1 MTLLE
6 ILTDIC
12 SRVGDVYLDRY
23 KERAKDHFQ
32 RAVSG
37 FLPEAS
43 HDDIPGYYLL
53 KDDLDFSTIPADIKA
68 LQVFTVKSIH
78 FPPGTIIESTVDYVS
93 LDEIKNMGGIAALQ
107 PTENDVFIYRVG
119 NFLYPIVHASPV
131 VVLATQA
138 FHMWY
143 IKDFSLS
150 GIVDGYDFSSASNYA
165 LSSSFVRKSIGVAT
179 ETLLAE
185 VNT

>member
-6 ILTDIC
+6 VLTDIC

-37 FLPEAS
+37 FLKEAS

-53 KDDLDFSTIPADIKA
+53 KNDLVFSTIPADMKA
-68 LQVFTVKSIH
+68 LQLFTVKSIH
-78 FPPGTIIESTVDYVS
+78 LPPGTPIAATVDYIS
-93 LDEIKNMGGIAALQ
+93 LDEVKNMGGVAALQ

-119 NFLYPIVHASPV
+119 NLLYPVVHSSPV
-131 VVLATQA
+131 VVLGSQA

-143 IKDFSLS
+143 ITDFSLE
-150 GIVDGYDFSSASNYA
+150 GLVDGYDFSSASNYV
-165 LSSSFVRKSIGVAT
+165 LSKSFVRKAIGVAT
-179 ETLLAE
+179 ETLLNE